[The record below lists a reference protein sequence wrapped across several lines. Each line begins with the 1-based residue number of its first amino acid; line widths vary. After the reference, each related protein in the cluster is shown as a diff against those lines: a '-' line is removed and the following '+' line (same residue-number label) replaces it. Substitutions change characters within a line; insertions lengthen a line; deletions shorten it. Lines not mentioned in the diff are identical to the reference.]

1 MHFQTEELCSQ
12 FETNVLP
19 VLMEHLERCSTEK
32 HWVHIEEHARQVIEK
47 CKEARANE
55 KRLSSSYGELSEGLK
70 IGLMLLGNRSTT
82 LESATQH
89 VTDALVKLTQCL
101 RVCRTLLWA
110 SQVPLQRYPPRLSDS
125 G

>member
-1 MHFQTEELCSQ
+1 MKNAFHPRTVSHKKPLI
-12 FETNVLP
+12 
-19 VLMEHLERCSTEK
+19 
-32 HWVHIEEHARQVIEK
+32 W
-47 CKEARANE
+47 
-55 KRLSSSYGELSEGLK
+55 SSDGM
-70 IGLMLLGNRSTT
+70 ILGNRSTT
-82 LESATQH
+82 LESATQQ